1 MNKIVEVLNIEICMI
16 DNLIE
21 ELTEL
26 KKSYKGIYDAS
37 DRTTGDLNLKFKLE
51 DLLLANDEIKR
62 KLLTI
67 TATRDAWQEKIVQE
81 LGELYT
87 PSTKSTKMYL

>member
-62 KLLTI
+62 KLLNI
-67 TATRDAWQEKIVQE
+67 MASRDAWQERFVKE

-87 PSTKSTKMYL
+87 SSTKSTKMY

>member
-16 DNLIE
+16 DNLID

-62 KLLTI
+62 KLLNI
-67 TATRDAWQEKIVQE
+67 MASRDAWQERFVKE

-87 PSTKSTKMYL
+87 SSTKSTKMY